1 MLISTKGRYALCV
14 LTDMA
19 EHNGDKEWIC
29 VKEIAE
35 RQDISRKYLET
46 IMTLLTKQGFIE
58 SAAGKCGGYKLL
70 RKPEEY
76 TLNEILLLT
85 EESLAVVPCLKKDA
99 EVCSKAAD
107 CCTIETWK
115 QLDGL
120 ISNFLQQLT
129 IKDLMRKK

>member
-19 EHNGDKEWIC
+19 EHDGDKDWIS
-29 VKEIAE
+29 VKEIAG

-46 IMTLLTKQGFIE
+46 IMTLLCKQGFIE
-58 SAAGKCGGYKLL
+58 SSPGKGGGYKLL
-70 RKPEEY
+70 RQPEDYSLEEV
-76 TLNEILLLT
+76 LILT

-99 EVCSKAAD
+99 EYCSKHAS

-115 QLDGL
+115 QLDAL
-120 ISNFLQQLT
+120 ISDFLGRIT